1 LDVRELVV
9 LIRRYYDGIEIHRQN
24 KMVYAKFLCPH
35 RVISTCRIN
44 GGVRDDLSY
53 LFNHQ
58 MCEPNR
64 HFRPTLDLAVYQPK
78 DYHAMVCQR
87 MNLPPETSAGLSTA
101 TNMNHAIL
109 KSTAYRDLEV
119 ITVGTGGVETNALRV
134 GDPGSYY
141 ETDGHFEIL
150 NNAEYKSPGTINLM
164 IFINQELTPGAL
176 VATVGIA
183 AEARAAAMQ
192 ELSVNSRYSSGLAT
206 GTGTDQMATACRITG
221 EVALGSADKHS
232 KLGELIGATVKQT
245 VKASLGLHNEYV
257 PQARARVLVSV
268 ERFGIREEQ
277 LILRISQRLSELQAE
292 VLKNNFEGINRDPAV
307 VAGVAALIHLWD
319 KFNQDIL
326 PASCMPDVLCTCGA
340 QIAAAVSGNHQRIH
354 DYRNRLARANITNS
368 DRFVTELIV
377 HSIALGFSE
386 KWED

>member
-1 LDVRELVV
+1 MV
-9 LIRRYYDGIEIHRQN
+9 LIGKYYDGIEIHRQN

-35 RVISTCRIN
+35 RVLSTCRVN
-44 GGVRDDLSY
+44 GGLRDDLSY

-58 MCEPNR
+58 ACEPNR
-64 HFRPTLDLAVYQPK
+64 HFRQTLDLAIHQPA
-78 DYHAMVCQR
+78 DYHAMVCNS
-87 MNLPPETSAGLSTA
+87 MHLPPETSAGLSTA

-109 KSTAYRDLEV
+109 NSATFRDLE
-119 ITVGTGGVETNALRV
+119 IFTVGTGGVETNALRV

-141 ETDGHFEIL
+141 ETNGHFEIL
-150 NNAEYKSPGTINLM
+150 NNAEYDSQGTINLM
-164 IFINQELTPGAL
+164 VFINQELTHGAL
-176 VATVGIA
+176 VSTVGIA
-183 AEARAAAMQ
+183 AEAKAAAMQ

-206 GTGTDQMATACRITG
+206 GTGTDQIAVACPIKD
-221 EVALGSADKHS
+221 EIALSSADKHS
-232 KLGELIGATVKQT
+232 KVGELIGTTVKQT
-245 VKASLGLHNEYV
+245 VKACLGLHNEYV

-277 LILRISQRLSELQAE
+277 LISSISQRLSEIQAE
-292 VLKNNFEGINRDPAV
+292 VLKHNFEGINRDPTV

-326 PASCMPDVLCTCGA
+326 PASSLPDVLCTCGA
-340 QIAAAVSGNHQRIH
+340 QIAAAVSGNYQHIH
-354 DYRNRLARANITNS
+354 EYRNRLARANMANG

-377 HSIALGFSE
+377 SSLALGFSE